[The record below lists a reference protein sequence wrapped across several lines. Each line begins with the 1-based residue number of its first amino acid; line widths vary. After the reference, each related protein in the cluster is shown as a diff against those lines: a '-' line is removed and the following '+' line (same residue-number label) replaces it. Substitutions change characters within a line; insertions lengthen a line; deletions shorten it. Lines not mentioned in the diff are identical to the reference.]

1 MQSLRSKLFI
11 GLIKHRHLFKL
22 KLKPEVVDESF
33 SVVEFRRSVDSASL
47 RMKPDKRVKVEPTKI
62 NDMYGEWIIPE
73 KAPEDKVI
81 LYIHGGGFISGSCLT
96 HRGHVA
102 KFAIGSQ
109 IKALLFDY
117 RLAPEHPYPAA
128 LDDCLSAYLWLL
140 EEGYKPSS
148 IIIAGESAG
157 ATLTLSALIALRDKG
172 ISLPRGAVSI
182 SPVTDLTCSADSF
195 ITNYKKDIA
204 PLNSWSI
211 WTKYYIGDSDPHL
224 PWLSPQMAELSNLPP
239 ILLCVGTHEIHLDD
253 TVNFA
258 KKAEV
263 AGTPINLRLWEGMI
277 HAFPILSPL
286 FPEAKEAMSD
296 ICRFIRANLIE
307 K

>member
-33 SVVEFRRSVDSASL
+33 SVEEFRRRIDNASR
-47 RMKPDKRVKVEPTKI
+47 RMKPDKRVKVEATKI
-62 NDMYGEWIIPE
+62 NDMYGEWIIPKE
-73 KAPEDKVI
+73 APEDKVI

-117 RLAPEHPYPAA
+117 SLAPEHPYPAA

-157 ATLTLSALIALRDKG
+157 ATLTLSVLIAIRDRG

-182 SPVTDLTCSADSF
+182 SPVTDLTCSAESF

-204 PLNSWSI
+204 PLNSWSV

-239 ILLCVGTHEIHLDD
+239 VFLCVGTHEIHLDD
-253 TVNFA
+253 TINFA
-258 KKAEV
+258 KKAEA
-263 AGTPINLRLWEGMI
+263 AGTPITLRVWEGMI

-286 FPEAKEAMSD
+286 FPEAKEAMAD
-296 ICRFIRANLIE
+296 ICKFIKTTLIKE
-307 K
+307 